1 MKTNIDVVVV
11 DDHPII
17 AQATKQLLSDMEGI
31 EVVGVAHTGQA
42 CLDMVNEYRPGLV
55 ILDYQLPDMPGSE
68 VGKRIKVRNPDTHI
82 VIFTGKEVE
91 EFYNKLLDIPVSGI
105 ISKESGEDTIKSM
118 ITAILDNYT
127 LIPLSL
133 FPRLR
138 LQAGAGALEE
148 ELTPEE
154 IKIMNLIVNAYT
166 HEQVAEIIHASKR
179 SVDNYLKKIY
189 KKLGVPS
196 KVKAIEKYIQS
207 PYYEEIR
214 KDGQ

>member
-1 MKTNIDVVVV
+1 MNATIEVIVV
-11 DDHPII
+11 DDHPLI
-17 AQATKQLLSDMEGI
+17 AQATKQLLQGLEGI
-31 EVVGVAHTGQA
+31 EVIGVVHSGQA
-42 CLDMVNEYRPGLV
+42 CLDMIEHSKPGLV
-55 ILDYQLPDMPGSE
+55 MLDYQLPDMPGSE
-68 VGKRIKVRNPDTHI
+68 VAKRVKAQYPDTHI

-105 ISKESGEDTIKSM
+105 ISKESGEHTIKSM
-118 ITAILDNYT
+118 VSAILDNHT
-127 LIPLSL
+127 VIPLSL
-133 FPRLR
+133 FTRLR
-138 LQAGAGALEE
+138 LISGEGALEE

-154 IKIMNLIVNAYT
+154 IKIMNLIVSGYT

-214 KDGQ
+214 KED